1 MTDSRALSKEEF
13 GAGVPVEKPRAR
25 GNWYRYLAKSD
36 GGVAR
41 AVRGVYRGV
50 RTFSLPA
57 PRVIV
62 RPMALGFEGV
72 RGVYYQLL
80 RIFICEPYF
89 KAHCAR
95 YGKNLRTDC
104 YLHWFDG
111 KGDIICGD
119 GVRVDGKCAFVFGS
133 RFAER
138 PVLEF
143 GDNSGCGHGCRF
155 VVGKRISIGRDTVIS
170 GETVVM
176 DSNGHRTDFASRM
189 MKEPPRDE
197 EVRPVIIGNGVWIGT
212 RCMIFPG
219 VKIGDGSV
227 VAAGSVVRSHVPA
240 YTVVAGNPA
249 RVVFRLKRPDSMGAK
264 FETRNSNDESNSKL
278 E

>member
-1 MTDSRALSKEEF
+1 MTESHAYSDQNALPSE
-13 GAGVPVEKPRAR
+13 PVVAPRAR
-25 GNWYRYLAKSD
+25 GNWRRYLAESD
-36 GGVAR
+36 AGLPRLAR
-41 AVRGVYRGV
+41 GIYRGV
-50 RTFSLPA
+50 RTFSVPA

-62 RPMALGFEGV
+62 KPMAFGIESV
-72 RGVYYQLL
+72 RGVYYQFL

-95 YGKNLRTDC
+95 YGKKLRADC

-119 GVRVDGKCAFVFGS
+119 GVRVDGKCAFLFGA

-155 VVGKRISIGRDTVIS
+155 VVGKRITIGRDTVIS
-170 GETVVM
+170 AETIIM
-176 DSNGHRTDFASRM
+176 DSSGHRSDYTSRM

-197 EVRPVIIGNGVWIGT
+197 EVRPVTIGNGVWIGT

-227 VAAGSVVRSHVPA
+227 VAAGSVVRSHIPA
-240 YTVVAGNPA
+240 YCVAAGNPA
-249 RVVFRLKRPDSMGAK
+249 RVIFRLKK
-264 FETRNSNDESNSKL
+264 DEKL
-278 E
+278 PIADCQIPNGDASE